1 MYLSR
6 LPNTLLIC
14 TNSIASIHTK
24 TNTITKHV
32 HICSLRQIY
41 DYLNPASGFIW
52 PYHWSQLTTS
62 EMDSCCW
69 EPEFPAI
76 TEPSH
81 PFTCRSMGQ
90 LLKWSLEQCVIHW
103 CFNPLHRA
111 LAPLSYHGHPIS
123 PQLFVWEMDSET
135 RLWPRPVSHIKV
147 WWRCREGVCWLVFF
161 TASLWLTGRTETK
174 VALWISNG
182 SAWALPSSHLIKWNH
197 IE

>member
-1 MYLSR
+1 MYTHLSR

-14 TNSIASIHTK
+14 TNSITSIHTK

-52 PYHWSQLTTS
+52 PSHRSQLTTS

-90 LLKWSLEQCVIHW
+90 LLKWPLEQCFIHW

-111 LAPLSYHGHPIS
+111 LAPLSRPIS
-123 PQLFVWEMDSET
+123 VL
-135 RLWPRPVSHIKV
+135 PRPPYLTSA
-147 WWRCREGVCWLVFF
+147 VCLGDG
-161 TASLWLTGRTETK
+161 LWDKTVTRTTE
-174 VALWISNG
+174 SY
-182 SAWALPSSHLIKWNH
+182 
-197 IE
+197 